1 MAKDYYSV
9 LGVQKGA
16 SKDDIKKAFRTL
28 AHKYH
33 PDKKGGDEAK
43 FKEINEAYG
52 VLSDDEKRKRYDSFG
67 SADAG
72 AGFGGG
78 GFGGFNGGGFNAA
91 DFDFSQFTGGNGQ
104 GFSFDLGDIFGDVFG
119 GGRQKVRRGRD
130 ISVDIEL
137 DFKESIFGGER
148 TMMVRKATTCGT
160 CKGSG
165 GKPGTSM
172 KKCGTCDGRGKIQE
186 TKTSIFGAFSTVTT
200 CNTCSGKGEV
210 PSDPC
215 NECHG
220 EGTVKGDKDI
230 RIVIPPGIE
239 DGEMIRVPGAG
250 EALKNGATGD
260 MYVKVHVRQHKA
272 FEKEGYDLI
281 TELPIRLTDALLG
294 ANLKIETLEG
304 PLEVNIPAGSRDGDE
319 IKVKGRGV
327 PASGGRR
334 GMLRIIVVLDV
345 PKTLSK
351 KAEELAKQMREEGL

>member
-1 MAKDYYSV
+1 
-9 LGVQKGA
+9 
-16 SKDDIKKAFRTL
+16 
-28 AHKYH
+28 
-33 PDKKGGDEAK
+33 
-43 FKEINEAYG
+43 
-52 VLSDDEKRKRYDSFG
+52 
-67 SADAG
+67 
-72 AGFGGG
+72 
-78 GFGGFNGGGFNAA
+78 
-91 DFDFSQFTGGNGQ
+91 
-104 GFSFDLGDIFGDVFG
+104 
-119 GGRQKVRRGRD
+119 
-130 ISVDIEL
+130 
-137 DFKESIFGGER
+137 
-148 TMMVRKATTCGT
+148 
-160 CKGSG
+160 
-165 GKPGTSM
+165 M
-172 KKCGTCDGRGKIQE
+172 KKCGTCDGKGKIQE

-281 TELPIRLTDALLG
+281 TELPIRITDALLG

-304 PLEVNIPAGSRDGDE
+304 PLEVTIPAGSRDGDE

-327 PASGGRR
+327 PASGAVAVCSVSSSCSMFPRR
-334 GMLRIIVVLDV
+334 FQ
-345 PKTLSK
+345 
-351 KAEELAKQMREEGL
+351 AEEP